1 MIFSYIEDYIEFISG
16 YRDIN
21 GRYGNLLRGINVSM
35 GVGPGMPV
43 LSMSKI
49 DASFI
54 SSINSQIAASSALT
68 EKQFSLAMK
77 LIAKYKRQLSE
88 LGVEQPNHS
97 NLRLGLRIVSYAKT
111 LALVKN
117 KLALRFRYNYE
128 LLTTIKKFAKDSS
141 GSVEFNFDN
150 KIWEFGLTEYNLSWV
165 TQLAILNEFEISKE
179 VLELNQLILD
189 VEKQGKYEISLKID
203 ENGKYYISN
212 APQSMLDYIN
222 ETCGFNDLLT
232 LADISGILGFD
243 ISDEVATELNKL
255 SQNFSYLC
263 SSRNASIGAQDADL
277 TEVIE
282 WATKVKRLPILVYD
296 SQNKKMRRMGLQ
308 RLVNYDEFLRY
319 NETLADPIPDNI
331 KIIYTDTLTSKLMKK
346 MNESIPVFLTYTSR
360 VFTTPWVDTWSK
372 QVWAARTQKIICI
385 SEKIKKVE

>member
-1 MIFSYIEDYIEFISG
+1 MIFSSIEEYIEFIAG

-21 GRYGNLLRGINVSM
+21 GRYGSLLRGLSVAR
-35 GVGPGMPV
+35 VEPV
-43 LSMSKI
+43 LSMAMV

-54 SSINSQIAASSALT
+54 SSVNSQIAASCALT

-77 LIAKYKRQLSE
+77 IIAKYRRQLSE

-97 NLRLGLRIVSYAKT
+97 NLRLGLRVISYSKSLT
-111 LALVKN
+111 LVKN
-117 KLALRFRYNYE
+117 KLLLRFPYNYE

-150 KIWEFGLTEYNLSWV
+150 KTWDFGLTEYNLSWV

-179 VLELNQLILD
+179 VLALNQLILD
-189 VEKQGKYEISLKID
+189 VEKQCKYEISLKID

-222 ETCGFNDLLT
+222 ETCGFNDLHM
-232 LADISGILGFD
+232 LADMSGILGFD

-255 SQNFSYLC
+255 SQNFSYFC
-263 SSRNASIGAQDADL
+263 SSRDASIGAQEVDL
-277 TEVIE
+277 AEVIE

-319 NETLADPIPDNI
+319 DETLVDVIPDNI
-331 KIIYTDTLTSKLMKK
+331 KVVYTDTLSSKLMNK
-346 MNESIPVFLTYTSR
+346 MNESIPVFLTFTGR
-360 VFTTPWVDTWSK
+360 VFNTPWVDTWSK
-372 QVWAARTQKIICI
+372 QVWATRTQKILRI